1 MNVTLEKVS
10 KPLAPTCPDWQ
21 ALCVPDLDCN
31 GSLRLFTEGDN
42 LHEAMISAIEA
53 AQRSI
58 RLEGFIFAADEIGWR
73 FARALASKAL
83 AGWKY
88 ASTLTHVELRRGI
101 LRISFEK

>member
-58 RLEGFIFAADEIGWR
+58 RK
-73 FARALASKAL
+73 ARIEQTDPGRCANSDRNSS
-83 AGWKY
+83 G
-88 ASTLTHVELRRGI
+88 S
-101 LRISFEK
+101 